1 MSTGRFTDRVLF
13 ITGAG
18 SGLARATA
26 KLFAA
31 EGAKVFAVDVD
42 PDGLA
47 ETILAIRLAGGTAEG
62 GSCDV
67 AHMASVRESVERAAS
82 VFGGLNVLVNAAGV
96 GRSARLEEIDESE
109 WARVLAVNLTGAF
122 NTVKAALPHLLAA
135 RGNIVNVASTAAMR
149 GQTYAEFDRF
159 ANRAAHV
166 LRGLGVGKGDR
177 VTLAMGNS
185 VEYLVAAF
193 GILKAGGVLNPVNPA
208 LGARELGY
216 ILGHAEPKVVI
227 TDAARVEAAGTVLG
241 ADAFGALVERSSE
254 APPGVALGPGDAS
267 TLLYTSGT
275 TGTPKG
281 VLFSHGST
289 GIGGRHFIEA
299 LGLTP
304 DDVILAVTP
313 LFHGNAWGAV
323 QTALHAGGT
332 VAFPQAFHAS
342 EFWPL
347 VHQTGATV
355 LYTLGTI
362 LAMLLTREPSAL
374 ERTSRLR
381 VIPGLGAAP
390 IRDQVMRRFEVAHV
404 AECFGSTDA
413 GVVTI
418 TPLGAAWRPGSCGPP
433 VPGVALRILDD
444 DGRPPPPRP
453 AGEIAVRSPAR
464 LSAYFRDPEATAA
477 ALRDGWLL
485 TGDLGFVDED
495 GWLYFVDRKRDVIR
509 RGGENVSSVLIE
521 KTLREHPRV
530 AEVAVIGVPDPV
542 LGQEIKAFAVAREPL
557 AEEELRAFAAER
569 LAKFQ
574 VPRLWEFRDAL
585 PKTATERGEKYKLR
599 EERSRGK
606 PLLA

>member
-1 MSTGRFTDRVLF
+1 V
-13 ITGAG
+13 AG
-18 SGLARATA
+18 LLAA
-26 KLFAA
+26 L
-31 EGAKVFAVDVD
+31 
-42 PDGLA
+42 
-47 ETILAIRLAGGTAEG
+47 
-62 GSCDV
+62 
-67 AHMASVRESVERAAS
+67 ERAAAERGAHP
-82 VFGGLNVLVNAAGV
+82 FILHAD
-96 GRSARLEEIDESE
+96 R
-109 WARVLAVNLTGAF
+109 RV
-122 NTVKAALPHLLAA
+122 
-135 RGNIVNVASTAAMR
+135 
-149 GQTYAEFDRF
+149 TYAEFDGL
-159 ANRAAHV
+159 ANRAANA
-166 LRGLGVGKGDR
+166 LGGLGVAKGDR
-177 VTLAMGNS
+177 VTLAMGSS

-193 GILKAGGVLNPVNPA
+193 GILRAGGVLNPVNPA

-216 ILGHAEPKVVI
+216 VLGHAEPKVVI
-227 TDAARVEAAGTVLG
+227 TDAARLEAAGTVLG
-241 ADAFGALVERSSE
+241 ANAFAALVARSAA
-254 APPGVALGPGDAS
+254 APPAVALGPGDAS

-289 GIGGRHFIEA
+289 GMGGRHFIEA

-304 DDVILAVTP
+304 DDTILAVTP

-332 VAFPQAFHAS
+332 VAFPRAFHAS

-347 VHQTGATV
+347 VHATGATV

-362 LAMLLTREPSAL
+362 LAMLLTRESSAL

-381 VIPGLGAAP
+381 IVLGLGAAP
-390 IRDQVMRRFEVAHV
+390 VRDEVIRRFGVRHV

-433 VPGVALRILDD
+433 VPGVELRILDA
-444 DGRPPPPRP
+444 DGRTLGPRET
-453 AGEIAVRSPAR
+453 GEIAVRSPAC
-464 LSAYFRDPEATAA
+464 LTAYFRDPEQTAA
-477 ALRDGWLL
+477 AFRDGWFL

-542 LGQEIKAFAVAREPL
+542 LGQEIKAVVVANGPVTG
-557 AEEELRAFAAER
+557 AELGAFAAAR

-574 VPRLWEFRDAL
+574 VPRLWEFRASL
-585 PKTATERGEKYKLR
+585 PKTATQRVEKYKLR
-599 EERSRGK
+599 DEAAAKRP
-606 PLLA
+606 PLG